1 MKMSLELIRNK
12 YDKKPYQNSKKAL
25 LESDL
30 QCGFKNIALF
40 HCDLNPKYFITFEP
54 LNFSDCSV
62 LDGETP
68 ARAIDVTYTLTELN
82 RSSSANAELN

>member
-1 MKMSLELIRNK
+1 MSLELIRNK
-12 YDKKPYQNSKKAL
+12 YDKKPYQNSKKTL

-54 LNFSDCSV
+54 LNFSDSSV
-62 LDGETP
+62 LDGET
-68 ARAIDVTYTLTELN
+68 RAIDVTYTLTELN